1 MAWLIPII
9 LIVLIVSDI
18 VLNIDSNK
26 ILKDKGFFFS
36 EEEED

>member
-1 MAWLIPII
+1 MAWLIPTILII
-9 LIVLIVSDI
+9 LVATDI

-36 EEEED
+36 EEEDD